1 MQVDDKQLINE
12 FVSGN
17 TSAYET
23 LFDRYQSKIYNYAY
37 NIVGNKEDAKD
48 VAQEAFIKIFEA
60 LPKIKGDLNFSAY
73 LYKTAHNK
81 ALDELKKKKRLASPD
96 AIEIEEDLDLNVSPQ
111 KTAMLKVQQVKVRQ
125 AAMNLSEEHREI
137 LTLRE
142 IDEQSYDEIAEV
154 MNIPRSSVG
163 VMLLRARLKFKQVFR
178 MSHVDVEELSKKC
191 KDMLPLL
198 SGYIDKELNDAEKE
212 RVSDHLKDCPLCR
225 LALEDMTE
233 SSKRYRALIPL
244 LVPLALKTDAFAHI
258 NDMANT
264 ANASSDIS
272 SAGSQTSQSEASTIN
287 MQVKTGGPSDA
298 PTVAINK
305 QSSVAAKSSKTGKS
319 TSAANKG
326 LFSRLRSLSL
336 TKKMLLTALFLMFLS
351 GSALVALYGAKQT
364 GLIPIQSS
372 KLEQQVPTVKPS
384 EINEKESAEMKEAP
398 EETKHPN
405 EAKPNNEAIEEQLP
419 TDSNKP
425 AEEETPPADE
435 QQQEQDP
442 GTDQSQDEAKPGHEQ
457 QNSGDPGSGH
467 NDTGPGSDS
476 GTKQD
481 PTI

>member
-12 FVSGN
+12 FVGGN

-48 VAQEAFIKIFEA
+48 VAQEAFIKVFEA
-60 LPKIKGDLNFSAY
+60 LPNIKGDLNFSAY

-81 ALDELKKKKRLASPD
+81 ALDELRKKKRLASPD
-96 AIEIEEDLDLNVSPQ
+96 AIETEEDPDLNVSPQ
-111 KTAMLKVQQVKVRQ
+111 KTAMLKAQQVKVRE
-125 AAMNLSEEHREI
+125 AAMNLSEEYREV

-142 IDEQSYDEIAEV
+142 IDDQSYDEIAEV
-154 MNIPRSSVG
+154 MNIPRNSVG
-163 VMLLRARLKFKQVFR
+163 VLLLRARLKFKKVFR
-178 MSHVDVEELSKKC
+178 MSHVDVEKLSKQC

-225 LALEDMTE
+225 LALEEMTE

-258 NDMANT
+258 NDLAKT

-272 SAGSQTSQSEASTIN
+272 SAGSQTSQSEAPTVN
-287 MQVKTGGPSDA
+287 MQAKTGGASDA
-298 PTVAINK
+298 QTVAINK
-305 QSSVAAKSSKTGKS
+305 SSVAAKSSKAAKS
-319 TSAANKG
+319 ASAANRG
-326 LFSRLRSLSL
+326 LFSRLRSLST
-336 TKKMLLTALFLMFLS
+336 TKKMLLAAFFLVFLS
-351 GSALVALYGAKQT
+351 GSVLVALYGVKQT

-372 KLEQQVPTVKPS
+372 KLDQQVPTAKPS
-384 EINEKESAEMKEAP
+384 KINEKESAEMNKAP
-398 EETKHPN
+398 DET
-405 EAKPNNEAIEEQLP
+405 KPNNEASEEQP
-419 TDSNKP
+419 QTGSDEP